1 MNSQAQEDICTL
13 VRLAAEVSAIV
24 LGIVP
29 HEGGRGGGQS
39 AARSF
44 RRCTGIVRR
53 EGKSG
58 GRVWLGGASHGA
70 RADAARGGGSFG
82 TRADAGEAGRAHKV
96 SAGARVPSSITIDV
110 MMMAVSVLSGLCRER
125 ERSWLLPRKL
135 VLFLLYNLFCM
146 CSLPT
151 GI

>member
-1 MNSQAQEDICTL
+1 M

-82 TRADAGEAGRAHKV
+82 TRADAGEAGRAHNV
-96 SAGARVPSSITIDV
+96 SAGARVPSSIIIYA
-110 MMMAVSVLSGLCRER
+110 MMAVGGLSRLEKER

-135 VLFLLYNLFCM
+135 VLFL
-146 CSLPT
+146 P
-151 GI
+151 